1 MGLSLAIFLSGGSVS
16 ALRHSI
22 TIDSGVKK
30 FNFFLANCDDD
41 DDDRFAA
48 VRASNEEMAENAVA
62 VAVVV
67 LWDSGTD
74 GRTVAIW
81 KMQLMHFL
89 D

>member
-1 MGLSLAIFLSGGSVS
+1 MGLSFTIFLSGGSVS

-41 DDDRFAA
+41 DDPFA

-62 VAVVV
+62 VTVVV